1 MICSWC
7 GPCKLLGPRLESIV
21 ASREG
26 KVHLAKI
33 DVDDNADLAMEYGV
47 STSIG
52 FETGTQMW

>member
-26 KVHLAKI
+26 KVNLAKI
-33 DVDDNADLAMEYGV
+33 DVDDNADLAMEYEV
-47 STSIG
+47 SIG
-52 FETGTQMW
+52 FGTGTKMW